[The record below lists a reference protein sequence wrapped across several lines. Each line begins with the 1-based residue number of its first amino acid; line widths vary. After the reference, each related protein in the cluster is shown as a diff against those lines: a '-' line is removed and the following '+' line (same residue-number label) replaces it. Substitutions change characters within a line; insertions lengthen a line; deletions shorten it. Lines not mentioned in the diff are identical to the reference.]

1 MTEDARSPEIVCI
14 IVGMHRSGTSS
25 IGRLLESVGFDFG
38 DNLLEGID
46 SINDRGFWEDRDV
59 VALNEHIFQ
68 LYGSNWF
75 DFERL
80 PGKWWEDS
88 KIKDLV
94 GVAETWFQEGFSH
107 EKPIAV
113 KDPRFC
119 RLLPFWKR
127 VFLGMGIRPHIL
139 FVIRHPAEVAASIK
153 RRDGFSLQVG
163 YLLWLAYVIDG
174 LYYSRN
180 LELTIV
186 DYQSLLAHPER
197 VASRLAK
204 TDVASIHGLSEQDL
218 LARVK
223 DNLDVESRH
232 QRVDNVFTRGEV
244 QGDVQSLAHEL
255 YDVLL
260 NATPDDAKAVADK
273 YRKRFYRLLDHHKE
287 VLSALQATVNKHVET
302 NQKLTEI
309 GSGHSYALSVIEDK
323 DKQLEENKDF
333 IAKCLAEI
341 GNKESQLALTQ
352 QELERSQI
360 RISEQEILNKKNV
373 ALWDR
378 FEELQQITHGR
389 ELKLSESLAY
399 IEKCE
404 AWIGELN
411 LLSEDGQRILT
422 EQRDYIT
429 RCEARIREQD
439 QWLADNTDYI
449 GKCEARIREQD
460 SGFAENRDYIERCE
474 ARIRELDEALL
485 NRDHLL
491 AERLDK
497 ISGYD
502 RRMVELE
509 HLLHEKQKAF
519 DAEAEVIRRERSDFE
534 ERSASYDKAVAELQ
548 QCHERIRQLEGN
560 AESREIVLN
569 ETKQKI
575 ELLQANLSDE
585 RKVGDQKGIEI
596 ANLAKQLSDRN
607 MAIQQRETNL
617 AAQLKQIAEQK
628 QTLTEYD
635 AKVTA
640 QENILSANATEIEKY
655 KMTIADMEKQIADLV
670 QLKDQH
676 KAAIASQLAD
686 IDSNQKHIHDLEV
699 STAALKS
706 EIQALVVDKE
716 NLGMEMSRMQQLDQ
730 LNKQRIALQKKQLD
744 GGKSHAAA
752 LESELVAINTQM
764 QNLQQELERY
774 RSYRVVK
781 LIDKFAEANS

>member
-1 MTEDARSPEIVCI
+1 MTEDRRPPESVCI

-25 IGRLLESVGFDFG
+25 IGRLMESVGFEFG

-94 GVAETWFQEGFSH
+94 GVAETWYQEGFSH
-107 EKPIAV
+107 DKPVAV

-139 FVIRHPAEVAASIK
+139 FVIRHPAEVASSLK

-197 VASRLAK
+197 VANRLAK
-204 TDVASIHGLSEQDL
+204 ADAASIHGLSEKEL
-218 LARVK
+218 LTLVK
-223 DNLDVESRH
+223 ENLDVESRH

-260 NATPDDAKAVADK
+260 HATADEAKAVADK

-309 GSGHSYALSVIEDK
+309 GSGHSYALSVIQDK

-341 GNKESQLALTQ
+341 GNKDSQLALTQ
-352 QELERSQI
+352 QELERSQL
-360 RISEQEILNKKNV
+360 RIGEQEILNKKNV

-378 FEELQQITHGR
+378 FEELQQLVHGR
-389 ELKLSESLAY
+389 ELRLSESLTY

-404 AWIGELN
+404 AWISELN
-411 LLSEDGQRILT
+411 LLSEDYQRILS
-422 EQRDYIT
+422 EQRDYIA

-439 QWLADNTDYI
+439 QWLADSSSYI

-460 SGFAENRDYIERCE
+460 GGLAENRDYIAGCE
-474 ARIRELDEALL
+474 TRIRELDEIALG
-485 NRDHLL
+485 RDHLL

-509 HLLHEKQKAF
+509 QLLVDKQTTF
-519 DAEAEVIRRERSDFE
+519 DSEYETVCKQQTELQDRCAD
-534 ERSASYDKAVAELQ
+534 YDKVVQEQASKIVEIQNELQ
-548 QCHERIRQLEGN
+548 RCHERIREQEGVAKN
-560 AESREIVLN
+560 RELVLTEMKQQIES
-569 ETKQKI
+569 
-575 ELLQANLSDE
+575 LQTNLADE
-585 RKVGDQKGIEI
+585 RKKVDQSG
-596 ANLAKQLSDRN
+596 AAVQNLNKQLLEKTT
-607 MAIQQRETNL
+607 AIQQREAN
-617 AAQLKQIAEQK
+617 IA
-628 QTLTEYD
+628 
-635 AKVTA
+635 A
-640 QENILSANATEIEKY
+640 QENTLHANAAEIEKY
-655 KMTIADMEKQIADLV
+655 KVSIADMEKQIADLL
-670 QLKDQH
+670 QLKDRH
-676 KAAIASQLAD
+676 EGEIANHLAD
-686 IDSNQKHIHDLEV
+686 ISSNQQHIHDLEV
-699 STAALKS
+699 VVASLKS
-706 EIQALVVDKE
+706 DIQALAADKE
-716 NLGMEMSRMQQLDQ
+716 NLAAEISRMQQLEL
-730 LNKQRIALQKKQLD
+730 LNKQRIALQKKQID
-744 GGKSHAAA
+744 GGKSHTAA
-752 LESELVAINTQM
+752 LESELVAINAQM
-764 QNLQQELERY
+764 QNIQQELERY

-781 LIDKFAEANS
+781 LIDKFADTNS